1 MRTLPVLFLITLSIP
16 VSSNRLETTRSGSII
31 VCIVG
36 NTYVVCVADSQI
48 TDMTHGN
55 KHSLGCKLIALGQK
69 TLFEGLGHEK
79 IGFGD
84 GRVWDTFQ
92 TAKRVYRNATDKSA
106 ESLANDWTQSTSDWL
121 KSYPPETLQ
130 QLLPKHPRDPSNS
143 EGIAD
148 AVFVGFDESYHPFS
162 YPYVQTRHILF
173 DRDSGKLFSRIKN
186 TEIGT
191 AGESIATG
199 IEEDAAAAFTQGKIN
214 GRNLQKDMNLAIS
227 AVQYVFDHA
236 TGDEKDELGPP
247 IDVGVLTSDGI
258 TWPEGKRKPSCYA
271 QDLKEDPP
279 KKQQPEK
286 KK

>member
-1 MRTLPVLFLITLSIP
+1 MRTLTVLFLITLAIP
-16 VSSNRLETTRSGSII
+16 VSSNRLETARSGSII

-36 NTYVVCVADSQI
+36 NIYVVCAADSQL
-48 TDMTHGN
+48 TDKAHGN

-69 TLFEGLGHEK
+69 TLFGGVGHEK
-79 IGFGD
+79 IEFED

-106 ESLANDWTQSTSDWL
+106 ESLANAWRQTTSEWL

-143 EGIAD
+143 KGIAD
-148 AVFVGFDESYHPFS
+148 AVFVGFNESYHPFD
-162 YPYVQTRHILF
+162 YPYVQTRHVLF

-214 GRNLQKDMNLAIS
+214 GRNLQKDTLTAINVDGEHRALVGGGFNHNGSEHDARRGLRGLAY
-227 AVQYVFDHA
+227 QRN
-236 TGDEKDELGPP
+236 P
-247 IDVGVLTSDGI
+247 
-258 TWPEGKRKPSCYA
+258 
-271 QDLKEDPP
+271 
-279 KKQQPEK
+279 
-286 KK
+286 